1 MYKFVSVSL
10 AAMAVGA
17 SVSAQDMSGSSD
29 ARLVTSVTLADMQ
42 AIVTSLGHDI
52 LSGDPEDVRLV
63 AQNEDGQKY
72 VLDGTACNDAR
83 TCQGINMYMTYDK
96 SPGITLTSLNEA
108 SLSYAAVSV
117 WLNGDSVGISR
128 YVMLDEGMAAGN
140 IKVNIRTLVAIGNK
154 VMIKAQDMGDSGD
167 MDFGDDSGSYAFD
180 DTCDDVRFTGPG
192 RSILL
197 TDSHIRKDATD
208 CRTAYTAG
216 TITLK

>member
-72 VLDGTACNDAR
+72 VLDGQY
-83 TCQGINMYMTYDK
+83 QGKY
-96 SPGITLTSLNEA
+96 PH
-108 SLSYAAVSV
+108 
-117 WLNGDSVGISR
+117 
-128 YVMLDEGMAAGN
+128 AG
-140 IKVNIRTLVAIGNK
+140 R
-154 VMIKAQDMGDSGD
+154 D
-167 MDFGDDSGSYAFD
+167 
-180 DTCDDVRFTGPG
+180 R
-192 RSILL
+192 
-197 TDSHIRKDATD
+197 
-208 CRTAYTAG
+208 
-216 TITLK
+216 